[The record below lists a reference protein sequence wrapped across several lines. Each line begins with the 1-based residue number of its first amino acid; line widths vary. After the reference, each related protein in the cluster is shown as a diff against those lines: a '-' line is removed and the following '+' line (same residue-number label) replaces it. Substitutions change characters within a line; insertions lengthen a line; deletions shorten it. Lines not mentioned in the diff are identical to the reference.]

1 MFGTKKGQAAMEYL
15 MTYGW
20 ALLVIIIVLAILL
33 IILGGYIRGT
43 PSCTFDEAG
52 FVCNEPAVPVM
63 DENGVLYGAF
73 QHTQDEPINITG
85 IACVEGQVSSPPSS
99 AWKPVNKLVP
109 PRQLYSFGNL
119 TGGSGG
125 LECYDASGNP
135 LSNMAPGSQFRG
147 QLWIQYNYKSD
158 AALGYTQPR
167 TAVAT
172 VIANVEKA

>member
-33 IILGGYIRGT
+33 IILGGYLRGT
-43 PSCTFDEAG
+43 PSCTFEEAG

-73 QHTQDEPINITG
+73 QHAQDEPINITG
-85 IACVEGQVSSPPSS
+85 IACVEGQVASPPH
-99 AWKPVNKLVP
+99 WDDVNKLVP
-109 PRQLYSFGNL
+109 PRQLFSFGNL
-119 TGGSGG
+119 TTTPVSGG
-125 LECYDASGNP
+125 LQCYDASGNP

-147 QLWIQYNYKSD
+147 QLWIKYNYKSD
-158 AALGYTQPR
+158 AALGYHQDR

-172 VIANVEKA
+172 VIANVEKS